1 MQAQITFR
9 GNSAYWNSFKWGTLF
24 PSESTFQLVQRTQ
37 KNVFRV
43 FNGLGIN
50 EELLINLK
58 EMGIKYIEVPYCGE
72 MLKTTTKKW
81 LLRGI
86 RSPFSNEKVDRQ
98 VILRLNYINLSES
111 DSIHYA
117 CTDNQLNLFGRA

>member
-9 GNSAYWNSFKWGTLF
+9 GNSAYWNSFKWGTIF
-24 PSESTFQLVQRTQ
+24 PSESTFQSIPRSQ

-58 EMGIKYIEVPYCGE
+58 EMGIKYIEIPFCGE
-72 MLKTTTKKW
+72 TLKTTTKKW
-81 LLRGI
+81 LSRGI
-86 RSPFSNEKVDRQ
+86 RSPYSSEKVDRQ
-98 VILRLNYINLSES
+98 VILRLNDINLSES
-111 DSIHYA
+111 DSVNYISS
-117 CTDNQLNLFGRA
+117 DNQLNLFGRA